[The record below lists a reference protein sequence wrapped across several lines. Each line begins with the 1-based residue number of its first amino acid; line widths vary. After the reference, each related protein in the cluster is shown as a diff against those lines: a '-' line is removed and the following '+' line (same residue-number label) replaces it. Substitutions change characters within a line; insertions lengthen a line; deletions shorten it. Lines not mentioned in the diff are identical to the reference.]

1 MEASAG
7 TAVAS
12 VERNK
17 RRRDS
22 ADAAE
27 PPTLTPPHSTLRKA
41 GTPVKRGKN
50 QHPLSP
56 ELSSPIR
63 PHKTRK
69 SKSDTPLITT
79 RSSNSQT
86 LEELIEAFTDR
97 KRLLLLQ
104 DPNKKPPFS
113 YAMLIGLAI
122 LQSTEVRLTLSQIYQ
137 WITYH
142 FPYYKLGD
150 YGWQNS
156 IRHNLSLNEAFVKGE
171 KAPDGKGHYWQVKS
185 GCEGKFFKSGQSDDE
200 VRTKLR
206 KLCSDVLAVTSNP
219 RSPELELLG
228 RSLYDEGATTEV
240 DRRRLGGRKLDES
253 YALDI
258 SSDEEECFQE
268 HGSNNVSRV
277 ASSPI
282 GLKEALLPFEHAS
295 TSKEALNQ
303 DAFIEEL
310 SPAIPYGENDASAS
324 GIKSE
329 TAFTSLKKS
338 YSADCPQQEL
348 WSAPSLTLSPKKDAK
363 KYSCSF
369 NTNFETSP
377 HTRTPKTGPLLESF
391 GSPGSGLESMDFTGP
406 LDLLKTPQLKHAN
419 NQEFSCTPRGNT
431 SMKKWRTPT
440 VLFQDFSRSPVLMN
454 SAGPPMMV
462 IDDCVT
468 DEVSYR
474 KPDPFQLGKL
484 CPLPPSELQTHSHKF
499 FENIRYSSGL
509 FGVDVC
515 SVWKRAVE
523 GSRDI
528 AARSGKESLLD
539 TPFQGT
545 SRRTSTSKEDRVYE

>member
-7 TAVAS
+7 TAVVG
-12 VERNK
+12 VEHSK

-185 GCEGKFFKSGQSDDE
+185 GCEGKFFKSGQTDDE

-219 RSPELELLG
+219 RSPEPELLG
-228 RSLYDEGATTEV
+228 KSLYDEGTTTEV
-240 DRRRLGGRKLDES
+240 ERRRLGGRKLDDV

-258 SSDEEECFQE
+258 SSDEDESFQE
-268 HGSNNVSRV
+268 QSINNLSRV
-277 ASSPI
+277 ASSPV
-282 GLKEALLPFEHAS
+282 GLREALLPFEQAS
-295 TSKEALNQ
+295 ANKEAINQ
-303 DAFIEEL
+303 DAFIGEL
-310 SPAIPYGENDASAS
+310 SPAIPYSENDAGAS
-324 GIKSE
+324 ETKNE
-329 TAFTSLKKS
+329 TAFPSLRKS

-363 KYSCSF
+363 KYTCSF
-369 NTNFETSP
+369 NANFEASP
-377 HTRTPKTGPLLESF
+377 HTRTPKTGPLLEGF
-391 GSPGSGLESMDFTGP
+391 GSPGSELEGVDFTGP

-419 NQEFSCTPRGNT
+419 NHEFSYTPRGNT

-462 IDDCVT
+462 IDDCVSE
-468 DEVSYR
+468 EVSCR
-474 KPDPFQLGKL
+474 KPDPFQLGKFCSLPL
-484 CPLPPSELQTHSHKF
+484 CESQTHSHKF

-523 GSRDI
+523 GSRETAD
-528 AARSGKESLLD
+528 RSGKETLLD

-545 SRRTSTSKEDRVYE
+545 SRRASTSKEDRVYE